1 LPLHPSFANSWPTLR
16 LAATDAIERAI

>member
-1 LPLHPSFANSWPTLR
+1 LPLHPSFAKSWPALR